1 METALNET
9 QRLLRDSIRDYLE
22 KEVPFDRIRKLE
34 RDGGVDTELWSYL
47 AKAGF
52 LGLPFSEELGG
63 GGGELS
69 DLAVV
74 LEELTRR
81 AVVIPF
87 METMAC
93 GIAIARFA
101 EPSASRPLIE
111 AIAGGRTTISP
122 AIEEQTGPSTA
133 FAMPLVDGRISGT
146 KRFVDYGQHVTQHL
160 VAAMEQGDQGL
171 FLVDANG
178 PGVATLPVRHMG
190 RTPQTHV
197 SYSAAPA
204 RKVAGP
210 EAVTFLLRL
219 LRTLTAIQCAAN
231 AQKAL
236 EQTTEY
242 VSMRVQFG
250 RPIGTFQAVQH
261 HCANMATMTL
271 GARFLAYEAVWKL
284 DHGQA
289 DDRAIARAKAWAS
302 KAATEV
308 PMLAHQLHGGIGY
321 TEEYDLHFFSR
332 RGKERA
338 VAWGS
343 SEECLGFLA
352 DSLAEEPAWR

>member
-1 METALNET
+1 MDTALNDT
-9 QRLLRDSIRDYLE
+9 QRLLRESVRDYLE
-22 KEVPFDRIRKLE
+22 KEVPFDRIRTLE
-34 RDGGVDTELWSYL
+34 RDGGADTDLWSHL
-47 AKAGF
+47 ADSGY
-52 LGLPFSEELGG
+52 LGLPFPESVGG

-93 GIAIARFA
+93 GVAIQRFA
-101 EPSASRPLIE
+101 DESVSRPFID
-111 AIAGGRTTISP
+111 AIVAGRMTISP
-122 AIEEQTGPSTA
+122 AIQEADASPES
-133 FAMPLVDGRISGT
+133 FAMTVADGRITGA
-146 KRFVDYGQHVTQHL
+146 KRFVDYGQDVSHHL
-160 VAAMEQGDQGL
+160 VAVMDGDAPA
-171 FLVDANG
+171 LVLVETAD
-178 PGVATLPVRHMG
+178 PGVSLSPLDNIG
-190 RTPQTHV
+190 RTPQAHAT
-197 SYSAAPA
+197 YTDANRTA
-204 RKVAGP
+204 VAG
-210 EAVTFLLRL
+210 EQAVTFLM
-219 LRTLTAIQCAAN
+219 RTLRSLAAIQCVGN
-231 AQKAL
+231 SQQAL
-236 EQTTEY
+236 DATVEY

-261 HCANMATMTL
+261 HCADMATMTL
-271 GARFLAYEAVWKL
+271 GARFLAYEALWNL

-302 KAATEV
+302 KTATEV

-338 VAWGS
+338 LAWGS
-343 SEECLGFLA
+343 SEECLGYLA
-352 DSLAEEPAWR
+352 DTIAEEPAWR

>member
-1 METALNET
+1 MDTALNDT
-9 QRLLRDSIRDYLE
+9 QRLLRESVRDYLE
-22 KEVPFDRIRKLE
+22 KEVPFDRIRELE
-34 RDGGVDTELWSYL
+34 RDGGIDAGLWSYL
-47 AKAGF
+47 ADSGY
-52 LGLPFSEELGG
+52 LGLPFPESAGG

-93 GIAIARFA
+93 GVAIQRFA
-101 EPSASRPLIE
+101 DKAVSGPLIE
-111 AIAGGRTTISP
+111 AIIAGRMTISP
-122 AIEEQTGPSTA
+122 AVQEAGASSDS
-133 FAMPLVDGRISGT
+133 FAMTVEDGRITGT
-146 KRFVDYGQHVTQHL
+146 KRFIDYGQDVSHHL
-160 VAAMEQGDQGL
+160 VAVMDGGSPA
-171 FLVDANG
+171 LVLVETADS
-178 PGVATLPVRHMG
+178 GVSLSPLDNIG
-190 RTPQTHV
+190 RTPEAHV
-197 SYSAAPA
+197 TYSGANCSL
-204 RKVAGP
+204 VAGP
-210 EAVTFLLRL
+210 EAVTFLLRT
-219 LRTLTAIQCAAN
+219 LRSLAAIQCVGN
-231 AQKAL
+231 SQQAL
-236 EQTTEY
+236 DATVDY

-271 GARFLAYEAVWKL
+271 GARFLAYEALWNL

-302 KAATEV
+302 KTATEV

-338 VAWGS
+338 LAWGS
-343 SEECLGFLA
+343 SEECLSYLA
-352 DSLAEEPAWR
+352 DTIAEEPAWK